1 MKHLLE
7 NFMKHLLE
15 NFMKHLLENFMKH
28 LFMKHLTKMLGKNQ
42 NTIRVK
48 GLYQEMVYALFKLLY
63 SKTPLF
69 LGKMVHKL
77 PSFELLDW
85 AKIFILFFAMS
96 NVFFIQYQRHYKV
109 FKTTTLIAISV
120 CVNYLV
126 HQTIIFKKRLRFIQ
140 LKFLGFNFFVVVGY
154 KSGLHTLITLFLVS
168 KKAYLKRS

>member
-1 MKHLLE
+1 MKC
-7 NFMKHLLE
+7 
-15 NFMKHLLENFMKH
+15 
-28 LFMKHLTKMLGKNQ
+28 LTKGLGKNQ

-48 GLYQEMVYALFKLLY
+48 GLYQEILYALSKLLY
-63 SKTPLF
+63 YKAPLF

-77 PSFELLDW
+77 PSFELLNC

-126 HQTIIFKKRLRFIQ
+126 HQTILFKKRLRLVQ

-168 KKAYLKRS
+168 KKEYLKRS